1 MADVEMVIDAIRQ
14 SSVSGQWVVVLR
26 EKTAEQYLPIWIG
39 SSQAETIKRELT
51 DVSPSRPLDS
61 EVKEVKIYKFEDN
74 RFSAK
79 LVSAVPG
86 KPCEVDCPPA
96 TALAIAV
103 RARVPVF
110 TDEVILNKAGISLPA
125 WEKLIKRSVNSKV
138 AKVLYL
144 LKRTHRSGIS

>member
-14 SSVSGQWVVVLR
+14 SSVSGQWVVVLK
-26 EKTAEQYLPIWIG
+26 EKTAEQYLPIWID

-51 DVSPSRPLDS
+51 DVRPSRSLGHNLVCRGIATTYS
-61 EVKEVKIYKFEDN
+61 EVKAVKLDKFEDN

-79 LVSAVPG
+79 LVSAISG

-103 RARVPVF
+103 RAGVPVF

-125 WEKLIKRSVNSKV
+125 
-138 AKVLYL
+138 
-144 LKRTHRSGIS
+144 